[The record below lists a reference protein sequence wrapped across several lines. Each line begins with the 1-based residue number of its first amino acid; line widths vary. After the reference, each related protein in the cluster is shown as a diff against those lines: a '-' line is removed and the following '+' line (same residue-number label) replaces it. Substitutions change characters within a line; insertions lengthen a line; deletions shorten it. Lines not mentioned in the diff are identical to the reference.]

1 MAGQTEPVVVN
12 AHTGLAISGFDP
24 VAFFADK
31 APRFGRPDLE
41 LALGGNIW
49 RFSNVGNRAAFA
61 EHPEVYMPRFGGYD
75 PVAIGRNRSV
85 PGNPLFWAVSSDRLY
100 LFYSAKARA
109 EFLADPGGVIARA
122 TRKWPAVA
130 NSLAP

>member
-1 MAGQTEPVVVN
+1 VAGQTEPVVVN

-61 EHPEVYMPRFGGYD
+61 EHPEVYLAAMTRLRSGG
-75 PVAIGRNRSV
+75 IGRYPEIRCSG
-85 PGNPLFWAVSSDRLY
+85 P
-100 LFYSAKARA
+100 
-109 EFLADPGGVIARA
+109 
-122 TRKWPAVA
+122 
-130 NSLAP
+130 